1 MRTLPAMVCAPMICA
16 LLLAGAAAAQTFP
29 EKPVTMIAPFPA
41 GGSVDLVARAV
52 AQQMGETWK
61 QNVIVSNRPGASG
74 TIGVEAVVRSAP
86 DGYTILMGTTALSTI
101 SAAYSKLPF
110 DVQRDLAPISLVVR
124 MTNILVVHPSLPAR
138 SVQELLAL
146 AKARPGA
153 LTSAS
158 AGVGSSNHLALV
170 LLQMMTGADIN
181 HVPYKGA
188 APAVTDV
195 IGGHAHMTFAPIA
208 AVVPPIRSARL
219 RALAVTA
226 STRSALFPAL
236 PTIAEAGVPGYD
248 ASGWNA
254 LLAPR
259 AVPRDVV
266 LKIHQALIDSLHA
279 NKVKEIMATSGADA
293 VGGAPDEL
301 ARFLQSE
308 TAKWSKVMKAAG
320 IGSS

>member
-1 MRTLPAMVCAPMICA
+1 MRTFIAAGCA
-16 LLLAGAAAAQTFP
+16 LLFAGTAAAQTFP

-52 AQQMGETWK
+52 AQQMGEIWK

-74 TIGVEAVVRSAP
+74 TIGTEAVVRSAP
-86 DGYTILMGTTALSTI
+86 DGYTILMGTTALSTVG
-101 SAAYSKLPF
+101 AVYSKLPF
-110 DVQRDLAPISLVVR
+110 DVQHDLAPVSLVVK

-138 SVQELLAL
+138 SVKELLAL

-170 LLQMMTGADIN
+170 LLQMMTGVDIN
-181 HVPYKGA
+181 HIPYKGA

-208 AVVPPIRSARL
+208 AVVSPIRAARL
-219 RALAVTA
+219 RALAVTTA
-226 STRSALFPAL
+226 TRSTLFPGL
-236 PTIAEAGVPGYD
+236 PTIAESGVPGYD

-259 AVPRDVV
+259 AVPREII
-266 LKIHQALIDSLHA
+266 LKIHQALVESLHA
-279 NKVKEIMATSGADA
+279 PKVKDIMASSGADA

-308 TAKWSKVMKAAG
+308 TAKWSKVVKAAG
-320 IGSS
+320 IRSE

>member
-1 MRTLPAMVCAPMICA
+1 MRTFIVAGCIA
-16 LLLAGAAAAQTFP
+16 LFAGAAAAQGFP

-52 AQQMGETWK
+52 AREMGDIWK
-61 QNVIVSNRPGASG
+61 QPVIVSNRPGASG
-74 TIGVEAVVRSAP
+74 TIGVETVVRAAP
-86 DGYTILMGTTALSTI
+86 DGYTILMGTTALSTVA
-101 SAAYSKLPF
+101 AAYSRLPF
-110 DVQRDLAPISLVVR
+110 DVQRDLAPVSLVVR

-138 SVQELLAL
+138 SVKELLAL
-146 AKARPGA
+146 AKSRPGE

-170 LLQMMTGADIN
+170 LFTMMTRADIN
-181 HVPYKGA
+181 HIPYKGA

-208 AVVPPIRSARL
+208 AVVTPIRSGRL

-226 STRSALFPAL
+226 ATRSTLFPAL

-254 LLAPR
+254 MLAPR
-259 AVPRDVV
+259 AVPREII
-266 LKIHQALIDSLHA
+266 LKIHQALVECL
-279 NKVKEIMATSGADA
+279 NTPRVKEIMAASGAEA
-293 VGGAPDEL
+293 VGSAPDEL

-308 TAKWSKVMKAAG
+308 TVKWSKVMRAAG
-320 IGSS
+320 IKSE

>member
-1 MRTLPAMVCAPMICA
+1 MRTSTIAGCA
-16 LLLAGAAAAQTFP
+16 LLLATGAAAQNFP
-29 EKPVTMIAPFPA
+29 EKPVTMVAPFPA

-52 AQQMGETWK
+52 AREMSDIWK
-61 QNVIVSNRPGASG
+61 QPVIVSNRPGASG
-74 TIGVEAVVRSAP
+74 TIGVEAVVRAAP
-86 DGYTILMGTTALSTI
+86 DGYTLLMGTTALST
-101 SAAYSKLPF
+101 AAAVYSKLPF
-110 DVQRDLAPISLVVR
+110 DVQRDLAPLSLVAK

-138 SVQELLAL
+138 SVKELLAL
-146 AKARPGA
+146 ARSKPGA

-170 LLQMMTGADIN
+170 LFTMMAGVDIT

-208 AVVPPIRSARL
+208 AVVSPIRSGRM

-226 STRSALFPAL
+226 ATRSTLFPAL
-236 PTIAEAGVPGYD
+236 PTVAEAGIPGYD

-259 AVPRDVV
+259 AVHRDVI
-266 LKIHQALIDSLHA
+266 LRIHQTLVEGLNTAR
-279 NKVKEIMATSGADA
+279 VKETLVASGAEA
-293 VGGAPDEL
+293 VGSAPDEF
-301 ARFLQSE
+301 ARFLQGE
-308 TAKWSKVMKAAG
+308 TVKWSKVVRAAG
-320 IGSS
+320 IKAE

>member
-1 MRTLPAMVCAPMICA
+1 MGCA
-16 LLLAGAAAAQTFP
+16 LLLCGGGAAAQGYP
-29 EKPVTMIAPFPA
+29 EKPVTMVAPFPA

-52 AQQMGETWK
+52 AQQMSEIWK
-61 QNVIVSNRPGASG
+61 QPVLVSNRPGASG
-74 TIGVEAVVRSAP
+74 NIGTEAVVRAAP
-86 DGYTILMGTTALSTI
+86 DGYTLLMGTTALS
-101 SAAYSKLPF
+101 SSPAVYSKLPY
-110 DVQRDLAPISLVVR
+110 DVQRDLAPVSLVVR

-138 SVQELLAL
+138 SVKELLAL

-153 LTSAS
+153 LNSAS

-170 LLQMMTGADIN
+170 MFNMLSGANIA
-181 HVPYKGA
+181 HIPYKGA

-208 AVVPPIRSARL
+208 AVVSPIKSGKM

-226 STRSALFPAL
+226 AGRSALFPAL

-259 AVPRDVV
+259 ATPRDIV
-266 LKIHQALIDSLHA
+266 LKVNQTLVGSL
-279 NKVKEIMATSGADA
+279 NSQKVREILLASGAEAIGNSPEDF
-293 VGGAPDEL
+293 

-308 TAKWSKVMKAAG
+308 MAKWGKVVRAAG
-320 IGSS
+320 IKSQ

>member
-1 MRTLPAMVCAPMICA
+1 MRTLIAAGCA
-16 LLLAGAAAAQTFP
+16 LLFASTAAAQHFP

-52 AQQMGETWK
+52 AQQMGEIWK

-74 TIGVEAVVRSAP
+74 TIGAEAVVRSPP
-86 DGYTILMGTTALSTI
+86 DGYTILMGTTALSTVG
-101 SAAYSKLPF
+101 AVYSKLSF
-110 DVQRDLAPISLVVR
+110 DVQHDLAPISLVVK

-138 SVQELLAL
+138 SVKELLAL

-170 LLQMMTGADIN
+170 LFRMMTGADIN
-181 HVPYKGA
+181 HIPYKGA

-208 AVVPPIRSARL
+208 AVVSPIRAARL
-219 RALAVTA
+219 RALAVTTA
-226 STRSALFPAL
+226 TRSSLFPGL
-236 PTIAEAGVPGYD
+236 PTIAESGVPGYD

-254 LLAPR
+254 LFAPR
-259 AVPRDVV
+259 AVPREII
-266 LKIHQALIDSLHA
+266 LRIHQALVESLHA
-279 NKVKEIMATSGADA
+279 SKVKDIMTSSGADA

-308 TAKWSKVMKAAG
+308 TAKWSQVVKAAG
-320 IGSS
+320 INSE